1 MAAVFKIDE
10 NSAFFVADGEFGLFL
25 QLDGS
30 AHRPRGGIDPY
41 RVKTSAVE
49 GKDLFA
55 RWILNNRVG
64 ILTNLNFAE
73 QLEPDST

>member
-1 MAAVFKIDE
+1 LAAVFKIDE
-10 NSAFFVADGEFGLFL
+10 NSAFFVADGEFGLSI

-30 AHRPRGGIDPY
+30 AHRPLGGIDPG

-49 GKDLFA
+49 GA